1 MLDEVLWTS
10 RLRYSYS
17 VLLLFI
23 MSKRK
28 KTLVVKSDPKQ
39 KQACRGLKA
48 ATCDK
53 SLKWIAKNDAELS
66 ASLWLLCE
74 PSPDLDFFPIG
85 TLFSSVTPRRSDSI
99 FHLTKRLLV
108 SLLHNIH
115 ITHQS

>member
-1 MLDEVLWTS
+1 
-10 RLRYSYS
+10 
-17 VLLLFI
+17 

-28 KTLVVKSDPKQ
+28 KNSPSESDPKQ

-74 PSPDLDFFPIG
+74 PSPDCYVLTSRFIIARFLLYNVRGPRISRGRALRIRYTG
-85 TLFSSVTPRRSDSI
+85 TVISS
-99 FHLTKRLLV
+99 
-108 SLLHNIH
+108 
-115 ITHQS
+115 